1 MTEDQRIRE
10 ALAAYDLGTV
20 RAVHHHA
27 GTAAKTWRVETDRG
41 TWLLRTRGSRTSTD
55 ELIAFDHGLRAH
67 LVRRGIPTAE
77 PVPGRDGA
85 RFVRLDGQALEVY
98 ALLPGQSVGRAE
110 PRQIAGAA
118 RLLAAF
124 HRAGEDYRAAVPP
137 VAQYR
142 TLGLETATIRME
154 SPELLS
160 QVYAEIERQ
169 AGRRFPRARAV
180 ARDWL
185 DRLRREWSDDAY
197 FGLPQTMTHGDF
209 TLANLLFAPDGEVC
223 GVFDFDWSRR
233 APRVRDVADGLFF
246 VSGRRRTPLQA
257 GSIWSLTEAVRL
269 SPERG
274 AVWLAGYHAAYPL
287 TAAEWDAIPLALAAR
302 WLSVRVEG
310 MAKVAAADRLRFVFG
325 NLIPPLRWLDAHWPE
340 LRAATASRLGQ
351 AALP

>member
-41 TWLLRTRGSRTSTD
+41 VWLLRTRGSRTSTD

-77 PVPGRDGA
+77 PVPGREGA

-98 ALLPGQSVGRAE
+98 ALLPGQGIGQAN

-118 RLLAAF
+118 RLLAAL
-124 HRAGEDYRAAVPP
+124 HRAGEEYHAEVPP

-142 TLGLETATIRME
+142 TLGLDTATSRME
-154 SPELLS
+154 LPELLS
-160 QVYAEIERQ
+160 QVYTKIGRE

-185 DRLRREWSDDAY
+185 ARLRREWSDDVY
-197 FGLPQTMTHGDF
+197 YGLPQTMTHGDF
-209 TLANLLFAPDGEVC
+209 TLANILFAPDGEVC

-246 VSGRRRTPLQA
+246 VSGQRRTPLQA

-274 AVWLAGYHAAYPL
+274 AVWLAAYHSACPL
-287 TAAEWDAIPLALAAR
+287 TPAEWNAIPLALAAR

-310 MAKVAAADRLRFVFG
+310 MAKVAAADRVRFAFG
-325 NLIPPLRWLDAHWPE
+325 NLIPPLRWLAAHWPE

-351 AALP
+351 ATLP